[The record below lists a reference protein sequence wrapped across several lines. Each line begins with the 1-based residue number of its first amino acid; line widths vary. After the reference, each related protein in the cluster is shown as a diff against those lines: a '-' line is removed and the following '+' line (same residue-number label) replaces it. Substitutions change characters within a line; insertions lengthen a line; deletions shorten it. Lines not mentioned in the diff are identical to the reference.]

1 MNDNV
6 KQRIVGSVVVLA
18 ILAIFIPVIF
28 HQPDAMPTPSIPAM
42 PQAPVVATMT
52 TVTPAQSHGHPHG
65 VNQQELKSALE
76 LPTAWVVVLGSFKQ
90 ASHATSLVKRLQA
103 KGLPAYTQMSH
114 RGNTLTRVLVGPNL
128 KKADAKRLQASL
140 QHQFHLSGL
149 IRKYQP

>member
-28 HQPDAMPTPSIPAM
+28 HQPGAMPTPKIP
-42 PQAPVVATMT
+42 PIPSAPVVT
-52 TVTPAQSHGHPHG
+52 TVTTTPLVQLHKPSHAI
-65 VNQQELKSALE
+65 NEQELKSALE

-90 ASHATSLVKRLQA
+90 ADHAAALVKRLQA
-103 KGLPAYTQMSH
+103 KGLPAYTEKTNH
-114 RGNTLTRVLVGPNL
+114 DLTRVLVGPNL
-128 KKADAKRLQASL
+128 KQADAKRLQASL